1 MLGGVPK
8 NQFSLIIKNFIDYS
22 SFMFTYEDEKIGE
35 WINTQIDNKIINIKK
50 RPNKVFYLDLT
61 SIFLNFNSEL
71 LINFSK
77 KSSR

>member
-1 MLGGVPK
+1 
-8 NQFSLIIKNFIDYS
+8 
-22 SFMFTYEDEKIGE
+22 MFTYEDEKIGE